1 MKKYSPVGLIFIMV
15 LFLGWA
21 ASSAQG
27 AEKTLRCWRCRKTFI
42 IPTSQHGEATCPNCG
57 SRCMIKPPTPPPTPK
72 PIPSPSPVPGSEP
85 ASISWKDGMKHVG
98 RNKSVKGAIVATHL
112 SSRSG
117 NLYLNFDS
125 DYTTYISIKIPAE
138 DLKKFPPGPETY
150 YKGKTVVATGKIVK
164 EKKYSRM
171 IVTDPANLFVVE

>member
-1 MKKYSPVGLIFIMV
+1 
-15 LFLGWA
+15 
-21 ASSAQG
+21 
-27 AEKTLRCWRCRKTFI
+27 
-42 IPTSQHGEATCPNCG
+42 
-57 SRCMIKPPTPPPTPK
+57 MIKPPTPVPTPK
-72 PIPSPSPVPGSEP
+72 PLPSPSPVPGSEP

-125 DYTTYISIKIPAE
+125 DYTTYISIKIPAA
-138 DLKKFPPGPETY
+138 DLKKFPPGPENY

-171 IVTDPANLFVVE
+171 IVTDPADLFVVE